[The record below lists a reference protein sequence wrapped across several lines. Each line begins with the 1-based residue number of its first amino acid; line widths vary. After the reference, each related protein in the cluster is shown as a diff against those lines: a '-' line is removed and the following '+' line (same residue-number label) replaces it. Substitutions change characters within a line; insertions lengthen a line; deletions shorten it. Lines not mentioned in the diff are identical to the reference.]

1 MSDMIKDEF
10 GGWMFTEDDRTAL
23 ADILKAKFDSK
34 QIDNFIVLLQWI
46 CFQMKIWQDLPSG
59 PKIKKKA
66 DPLLKSL
73 KKTINHLLWL
83 EKGQLANKI
92 ALKKT
97 IVNISRDSMRM
108 ALPTLA
114 FLILLV
120 AILTHGTT
128 LDRVVR

>member
-83 EKGQLANKI
+83 EKDNSPTK
-92 ALKKT
+92 
-97 IVNISRDSMRM
+97 
-108 ALPTLA
+108 LP
-114 FLILLV
+114 
-120 AILTHGTT
+120 
-128 LDRVVR
+128 

>member
-59 PKIKKKA
+59 HR
-66 DPLLKSL
+66 
-73 KKTINHLLWL
+73 NFY
-83 EKGQLANKI
+83 NCF
-92 ALKKT
+92 ALQKHP
-97 IVNISRDSMRM
+97 R
-108 ALPTLA
+108 TLHS
-114 FLILLV
+114 
-120 AILTHGTT
+120 T
-128 LDRVVR
+128 R